1 MVHSTKTKLETKKI
15 LDIGKY
21 RLRARAG
28 WYCVL
33 IGESNV
39 AIDPAIGGYGVA
51 DIYLREFLPHL
62 VSWYRRDAGPCA
74 IVETRELWSSDLSL
88 ALVYSAA
95 KFARQVS
102 PNSVSRSRVRPLS
115 SRRGAAMLP
124 VKPAIFPRRVRTS
137 RERTA
142 RGDFFRTGRQ
152 ASMLQGTLPYTKYS
166 PLGCSESSSF
176 LFVYHR
182 GGQKSR

>member
-51 DIYLREFLPHL
+51 DIYLGEFSPQIIAALSHGACTTCD
-62 VSWYRRDAGPCA
+62 VCKAKA
-74 IVETRELWSSDLSL
+74 ELGE
-88 ALVYSAA
+88 
-95 KFARQVS
+95 RH
-102 PNSVSRSRVRPLS
+102 
-115 SRRGAAMLP
+115 
-124 VKPAIFPRRVRTS
+124 TS
-137 RERTA
+137 FEYKMRHA
-142 RGDFFRTGRQ
+142 
-152 ASMLQGTLPYTKYS
+152 
-166 PLGCSESSSF
+166 
-176 LFVYHR
+176 VV
-182 GGQKSR
+182 

>member
-51 DIYLREFLPHL
+51 IFIFSCNCEYYGLDRVQGHTRVGL
-62 VSWYRRDAGPCA
+62 GPGC
-74 IVETRELWSSDLSL
+74 WS
-88 ALVYSAA
+88 
-95 KFARQVS
+95 
-102 PNSVSRSRVRPLS
+102 P
-115 SRRGAAMLP
+115 
-124 VKPAIFPRRVRTS
+124 
-137 RERTA
+137 
-142 RGDFFRTGRQ
+142 
-152 ASMLQGTLPYTKYS
+152 
-166 PLGCSESSSF
+166 
-176 LFVYHR
+176 
-182 GGQKSR
+182 

>member
-51 DIYLREFLPHL
+51 DIYLGEFSPQRAIKSQRQRGLNPRVKNVRTL
-62 VSWYRRDAGPCA
+62 LSPTPCA
-74 IVETRELWSSDLSL
+74 RSL
-88 ALVYSAA
+88 
-95 KFARQVS
+95 FG
-102 PNSVSRSRVRPLS
+102 P
-115 SRRGAAMLP
+115 
-124 VKPAIFPRRVRTS
+124 
-137 RERTA
+137 
-142 RGDFFRTGRQ
+142 
-152 ASMLQGTLPYTKYS
+152 
-166 PLGCSESSSF
+166 
-176 LFVYHR
+176 
-182 GGQKSR
+182 

>member
-1 MVHSTKTKLETKKI
+1 MVHSTKTKLETNLKKI

-62 VSWYRRDAGPCA
+62 VSWYRRGAVRYRRNP
-74 IVETRELWSSDLSL
+74 R
-88 ALVYSAA
+88 ALV
-95 KFARQVS
+95 Q
-102 PNSVSRSRVRPLS
+102 
-115 SRRGAAMLP
+115 
-124 VKPAIFPRRVRTS
+124 
-137 RERTA
+137 
-142 RGDFFRTGRQ
+142 
-152 ASMLQGTLPYTKYS
+152 
-166 PLGCSESSSF
+166 
-176 LFVYHR
+176 
-182 GGQKSR
+182 